1 MMLTLSTLSDG
12 DGDEIHYRVILY
24 CTPPRIGSEAA
35 TATIEKAGG
44 RSREREREVMPS
56 CCCRWTR
63 DHAASGGSNYR
74 RLLTRQ
80 RLAGHITLPVAGR
93 AAVNSDRRN
102 VCRAFHF
109 CLASAQTVDW
119 RQDLEVTLRRPFL
132 PFPIF
137 VADSMRL
144 SSFKFSW

>member
-74 RLLTRQ
+74 RLWRNIQ
-80 RLAGHITLPVAGR
+80 HVIIDSVIFFSHPVS
-93 AAVNSDRRN
+93 NSHYGAMGRN
-102 VCRAFHF
+102 VEKTSNS
-109 CLASAQTVDW
+109 L
-119 RQDLEVTLRRPFL
+119 FL
-132 PFPIF
+132 NFGPQNFQ
-137 VADSMRL
+137 AL
-144 SSFKFSW
+144 